1 MKQLIKPIFR
11 NAKPLLDII
20 FSPFTLIGSI
30 YFYVLKRMGLKKMRV
45 TRAIFYNI
53 GVFPIIDH
61 YYEPLTNPRHLTKL
75 LSDDRNLPVVD
86 FNVAGQLELL
96 SKFHFNTELSE
107 YHWTLR
113 LP

>member
-1 MKQLIKPIFR
+1 
-11 NAKPLLDII
+11 
-20 FSPFTLIGSI
+20 
-30 YFYVLKRMGLKKMRV
+30 MGLKEMRV
-45 TRAIFYNI
+45 TRTILYNV